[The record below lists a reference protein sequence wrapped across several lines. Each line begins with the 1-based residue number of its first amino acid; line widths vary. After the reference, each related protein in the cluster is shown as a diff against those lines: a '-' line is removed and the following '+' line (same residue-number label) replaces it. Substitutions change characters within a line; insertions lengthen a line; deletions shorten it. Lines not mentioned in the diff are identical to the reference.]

1 MEKEG
6 FIVKTCTDIE
16 NILTL
21 TIYINDGNITSLY
34 DWVLVLNPLP
44 LDKPDTQIL
53 SNSTEKYILG
63 ISGDIFSD
71 MQTNKLDK
79 GVYYAILS
87 VKYMEDDDEII
98 TSGKLLSIIKL
109 PIEKEKE
116 FLENIVPMI

>member
-1 MEKEG
+1 MVKEG
-6 FIVKTCTDIE
+6 FIVKTCTKIE

-44 LDKPDTQIL
+44 LDKPDTKIL
-53 SNSTEKYILG
+53 SDSTEKYVLG

>member
-1 MEKEG
+1 MVKEG
-6 FIVKTCTDIE
+6 FIVKTCTKIE

-21 TIYINDGNITSLY
+21 TIYINEGNITSLY

-44 LDKPDTQIL
+44 LDTPDTQIL
-53 SNSTEKYILG
+53 SDSTEKYILG

-71 MQTNKLDK
+71 MQTDKLEK

-87 VKYMEDDDEII
+87 VKYMEDYDEII